1 MGAGTAVLRPI
12 EGSAWAPF
20 GQNLSPGWNGGRRA
34 RAPPPTDS
42 AGTAASVSPIEV
54 NALTSGRLSQHCF
67 FLFCFFPN
75 TFILLLL
82 RWPFSRGG
90 EWGLLCCGAGASHCG
105 AGALGRGLG
114 SCGSSALEHRLIIC
128 DTAAELLHSL
138 WDLPGSGMEPVP
150 PALAGG
156 LGLYH

>member
-1 MGAGTAVLRPI
+1 MGSIRP
-12 EGSAWAPF
+12 ESVSGLEREP
-20 GQNLSPGWNGGRRA
+20 PA

-42 AGTAASVSPIEV
+42 AGTAALVSPIEV
-54 NALTSGRLSQHCF
+54 NALTSGRLSQLF
-67 FLFCFFPN
+67 FFFFFN
-75 TFILLLL
+75 IYTFILLLL

-90 EWGLLCCGAGASHCG
+90 EWGLLCCGARASLCA

-114 SCGSSALEHRLIIC
+114 SCGFPALEHRLIIC

-156 LGLYH
+156 LVLYH